1 MLEITALPLSPDVDV
16 GVSMGMG
23 VEEKEVEAVDSGVL
37 ATKGVGVIIGGGVM
51 DEVSTEHDP
60 IVSP

>member
-16 GVSMGMG
+16 GVGVGMG
-23 VEEKEVEAVDSGVL
+23 VEEKEVEAVDGGVL
-37 ATKGVGVIIGGGVM
+37 VTKGVGVVIGEGVM

>member
-16 GVSMGMG
+16 GVGVGMG

-37 ATKGVGVIIGGGVM
+37 ATKGVGVIIGDGVA
-51 DEVSTEHDP
+51 DEVGTEHAP